1 MYNDYIKESSIIE
14 KSEDEKNEE
23 ILLNVLKAKKD
34 LENANNNFQYA
45 EGDLVDYYTYQIK
58 ALQSK
63 MDYLVKKAKNN
74 GLELNI
80 VDKINLKTV

>member
-1 MYNDYIKESSIIE
+1 MYNDYIKESLIIE

-23 ILLNVLKAKKD
+23 ILLNVLKAKRD